1 MKARW
6 KTGWKMIL
14 ALPLCGAYGM
24 QGCTADMMREAAN
37 ALEDQAREID
47 GEDREAEFGEWL
59 ADEIRDW

>member
-24 QGCTADMMREAAN
+24 QGCTADMMREAASV
-37 ALEDQAREID
+37 LEDQAREID

-59 ADEIRDW
+59 ADEIEDW